1 MLVFPHPARTLRQFQ
16 LQFASEEAC
25 QEYLAAGPRATSAH
39 DARTIAVTRAGGTKT
54 LAVRRLSSPSV
65 PDIGDNPSQYED
77 PADPLVLGG
86 LPDDDRQ
93 ARRLGV
99 ASPAP
104 AWSSALR
111 NRLDDTA
118 QAPAS
123 DGECGARAASR
134 RGRNRRYLGWRHPG
148 RDPREP
154 PAQGAPRGT
163 RRGSRGEARK
173 SFWAYPYGSHPRLQ
187 GDDDQPLHHA
197 ERCSGLDH
205 SYRWPQKLYWP
216 ARDRLRAH
224 PSHSAA
230 ENRIEQRH
238 AVDGAT
244 RRSRHRQPPAMAHR
258 HSSRGQPRATPGLP
272 RRVRLEA

>member
-1 MLVFPHPARTLRQFQ
+1 MLIRLFQ
-16 LQFASEEAC
+16 LTARSSVAGCLVRPFPRLFASFSFSSPTKRPAKSTWA
-25 QEYLAAGPRATSAH
+25 LALVRGLQVPPMRARS
-39 DARTIAVTRAGGTKT
+39 RLRAGGTKT
-54 LAVRRLSSPSV
+54 LAVRRLSSPSL

-134 RGRNRRYLGWRHPG
+134 RGRNRRRLGWRHPG

-163 RRGSRGEARK
+163 RRGSR
-173 SFWAYPYGSHPRLQ
+173 
-187 GDDDQPLHHA
+187 
-197 ERCSGLDH
+197 
-205 SYRWPQKLYWP
+205 
-216 ARDRLRAH
+216 
-224 PSHSAA
+224 
-230 ENRIEQRH
+230 
-238 AVDGAT
+238 
-244 RRSRHRQPPAMAHR
+244 
-258 HSSRGQPRATPGLP
+258 
-272 RRVRLEA
+272 